1 MFTNVS
7 RLPGTAAVI
16 FLRHLIPPSAFP
28 PLSSF
33 PDLVTSPRMS
43 DPVVQVHPLLPR
55 SHTLT
60 FTTPFVQ
67 SQCTGGYLCGTAFQ
81 QNGCYATPDYSTC
94 HFDASLGLSTC
105 TVCICNG
112 YDNGETGCDTSSS
125 GGSGS
130 GGGGTTVYVQPS
142 PTNSGGQSDLFTGVS
157 SKRFVSKKLLVGFA
171 SFCVLSTTTAVF
183 GMF

>member
-1 MFTNVS
+1 MVVMSN
-7 RLPGTAAVI
+7 PVI
-16 FLRHLIPPSAFP
+16 
-28 PLSSF
+28 
-33 PDLVTSPRMS
+33 
-43 DPVVQVHPLLPR
+43 QVHHLYPR

-94 HFDASLGLSTC
+94 HYDASQGVSTC

-112 YDNGETGCDTSSS
+112 YDNGNTGCDSGGS

-130 GGGGTTVYVQPS
+130 TGNGAPATT
-142 PTNSGGQSDLFTGVS
+142 TNSAFNLFTGS
-157 SKRFVSKKLLVGFA
+157 SSGRFVSVKLLVGLA
-171 SFCVLSTTTAVF
+171 SFSVLSNVLGVF
-183 GMF
+183 

>member
-1 MFTNVS
+1 
-7 RLPGTAAVI
+7 
-16 FLRHLIPPSAFP
+16 
-28 PLSSF
+28 
-33 PDLVTSPRMS
+33 MS
-43 DPVVQVHPLLPR
+43 DPVIQVHPLYPR
-55 SHTLT
+55 SHTLS

-112 YDNGETGCDTSSS
+112 YDNGKTGCDSS
-125 GGSGS
+125 GSGS
-130 GGGGTTVYVQPS
+130 GSGAGGGTTIFTNPS
-142 PTNSGGQSDLFTGVS
+142 PTNAGGTGNGPYSLFTGVS
-157 SKRFVSKKLLVGFA
+157 SKRIVSVKLLMGLT
-171 SFCVLSTTTAVF
+171 SFCLLSQVF